1 MKPTITITIDINQ
14 TKIIIYL
21 SKFILI
27 DTIQNDY
34 KRLDKFWWSYYDS
47 NKILKFQNFILFF
60 IE

>member
-21 SKFILI
+21 SKFI
-27 DTIQNDY
+27 DTIENDY